1 VIVIPRK
8 KGESVVI
15 DDDIILT
22 VLDVR
27 GDKVRFR
34 IETPEGIT
42 IQTPEA
48 YESVLHQ
55 ESWRATFPSAASQP
69 EG

>member
-15 DDDIILT
+15 DGDIILT
-22 VLDVR
+22 VIEVR

-34 IETPEGIT
+34 I
-42 IQTPEA
+42 QTPGGVSVQKHEA

-55 ESWRATFPSAASQP
+55 ESWRAPVPSAASQP